1 MPSPGRPNT
10 VSTPQSARRSHS
22 SSDAI
27 FAIPPDYPARGPEET
42 RAGGYV
48 AGVRRAIEG
57 FHQDE
62 DGDWVAELSCLP
74 GQNVR
79 HRPPFQDRAWVLPEA
94 GRAERLGGPIDC
106 PLCDRAELPD

>member
-10 VSTPQSARRSHS
+10 VSTPQSASRRPRRSY
-22 SSDAI
+22 AI
-27 FAIPPDYPARGPEET
+27 FAMPPDYPARGPEET

-62 DGDWVAELSCLP
+62 DGDWVAELSCLH
-74 GQNVR
+74 GQHVR
-79 HRPPFQDRAWVLPEA
+79 HRPPFQDRAWVLSEA
-94 GRAERLGGPIDC
+94 GRAERLRGASDC
-106 PLCDRAELPD
+106 PLR